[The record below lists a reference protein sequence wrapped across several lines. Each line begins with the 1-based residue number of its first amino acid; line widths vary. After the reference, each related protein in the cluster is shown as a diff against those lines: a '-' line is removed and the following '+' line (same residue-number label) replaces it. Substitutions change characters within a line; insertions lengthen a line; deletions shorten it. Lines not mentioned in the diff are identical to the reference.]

1 MDKHEIIGKRFK
13 NLRTS
18 QKDKHGKE
26 LPGIQMAQKLI
37 DTQCVTNYS
46 VNVIR
51 QEISKVEKGK
61 FPQLYLIEGY
71 SKYFNVTS
79 DYLLGLRETKTIDEN
94 IAMISKVTGLT
105 DESIEVLKAL
115 RKGNGMDL
123 FFYTLNHI
131 ISSDKQLFISF
142 IDAVSLYFDN
152 EYDTPVACTGG
163 VYKAIDDGISSSPIT
178 RTDEKQIVIGKYNDN
193 EKAYDAIGLPLS
205 IIKKAYSMQTIQ
217 FTVDEWKRLLKP

>member
-18 QKDKHGKE
+18 QTDKHGKE

-79 DYLLGLRETKTIDEN
+79 DYLLGLRETKTVDEN

-123 FFYTLNHI
+123 FFDTLNHI

-152 EYDTPVACTGG
+152 EYDTPVARTGG
-163 VYKAIDDGISSSPIT
+163 VYEAIDDGISSSPIT

-193 EKAYDAIGLPLS
+193 EKAYDIIGLPLS
-205 IIKKAYSMQTIQ
+205 IIKKASSMQTIQ

>member
-1 MDKHEIIGKRFK
+1 MDKHEIIGERFK

-79 DYLLGLRETKTIDEN
+79 DYLLGLRETKTVDEN

-105 DESIEVLKAL
+105 EESIEILKAL

-123 FFYTLNHI
+123 FFNTLNHI

-142 IDAVSLYFDN
+142 INAVSLYFDN
-152 EYDTPVACTGG
+152 KYDTPVAYTGG
-163 VYKAIDDGISSSPIT
+163 VYKAIDDGISSSPIAC
-178 RTDEKQIVIGKYNDN
+178 TDEKQIVIGKYNDK
-193 EKAYDAIGLPLS
+193 EKAYDAMGLPLS
-205 IIKKAYSMQTIQ
+205 IIKKAYSMQAIQ
-217 FTVDEWKRLLKP
+217 LTVDEWKRLLKS